1 MTNHAIIA
9 LERVRD
15 ELSDDRRGLPRVTRS
30 YQRPAPRSVTPH
42 HSRRHAARLLGANR
56 NQRNSSVPSLSSP
69 RPEEL
74 AQTKSKSKFF
84 AYTVSKSW
92 KHGVRAPQQ
101 GASGLL
107 ESHARAADEGLTE
120 LLREQQEHER
130 QSCNHVAESP
140 RRVTGNGQRRSRLCA
155 SCCARALAC
164 SLRSTSLLLHLPEFR
179 VACSRSPRRFGGQQ
193 PVMARASQRAECVR
207 SENAR
212 RGTERGS

>member
-56 NQRNSSVPSLSSP
+56 NQRNSSTPSLSSP

-107 ESHARAADEGLTE
+107 VRGRGSDRAAARATRTRAAVASPAIMWRKVLVGSLAMASGAAAFAPAAAPALSRAHSGP
-120 LLREQQEHER
+120 LLS
-130 QSCNHVAESP
+130 SCTSP
-140 RRVTGNGQRRSRLCA
+140 SFASRAAAAHGDLAGNSR
-155 SCCARALAC
+155 
-164 SLRSTSLLLHLPEFR
+164 
-179 VACSRSPRRFGGQQ
+179 
-193 PVMARASQRAECVR
+193 
-207 SENAR
+207 
-212 RGTERGS
+212 